1 MSSLA
6 KTSSWQRDRAARLHE
21 AFVRLQASMELENAP
36 LVKSLQTL
44 SARLDGTPLTG
55 GKVLK
60 VSWQNLRTLYYKWEK
75 GGRKATALLSKHGS
89 PAHIVRLPDEL
100 AAEIQKL
107 ATTKTGAR
115 DKNGNGIEAPAIR
128 QKLQSRWW
136 AGEALP
142 GIGTWQDWW
151 RANHPALP
159 LPVNPPEFPW
169 CDRTIYRKM
178 GPKALRRM
186 GNIGH
191 AAALKHMPS
200 MKRDYSKL
208 RKCEL
213 YTLDDVKL
221 DLVALCELTG
231 KPVDVVI
238 YILIEV
244 ASRSIVSFVLKPKN
258 SIRAED
264 VDEMIAHGL
273 QADGFGIG
281 VGYPTHIWFERGT
294 VACSEAAQ
302 RVLEAGSDGGIV
314 IHRTSMDGGVSWI
327 GSAAD
332 KASGHSAGKA
342 VIESFNRNLHRA
354 LLHLPGQRGNNY
366 ANMPANLG
374 AGDPNLKDAS
384 RSERGTLVAEAEKL
398 AQFKRTAMLLGHT
411 ADLKLPLLTI
421 SQLQQEVRKVMQDH
435 NDRRGHDFQGFHQ
448 VTEAEV
454 APGVWQQISDR

>member
-1 MSSLA
+1 MSISN
-6 KTSSWQRDRAARLHE
+6 TSHWQRDRAARLHQ
-21 AFVRLQASMELENAP
+21 AFAELERSIAHEAAP
-36 LVKSLQTL
+36 VVKSLEL
-44 SARLDGTPLTG
+44 LAARLDGTPLAG
-55 GKVLK
+55 GRVLRAK
-60 VSWQNLRTLYYKWEK
+60 PKTLTALYYKWTN
-75 GGRKATALLSKHGS
+75 GGRKATALLSAYQS
-89 PAHIVRLPDEL
+89 PGHVLRMPDEL
-100 AAEIQKL
+100 TAEVQKL

-128 QKLQSRWW
+128 KRLQSRWW

-142 GIGTWQDWW
+142 GLGTWQQWW
-151 RANHPALP
+151 AANHPALP

-169 CDRTIYRKM
+169 GDKTIARRM
-178 GPKALRRM
+178 GPKSLRRM

-221 DLVALCELTG
+221 DLIALCELTG
-231 KPVDVVI
+231 KPVDIVLYV
-238 YILIEV
+238 LMEV

-258 SIRAED
+258 AIRAED

-281 VGYPTHIWFERGT
+281 IGYPTHIWFERGT

-314 IHRTSMDGGVSWI
+314 IHRTSMDGGVSWV
-327 GSAAD
+327 GSAKD
-332 KASGHSAGKA
+332 KSSGHSAGKA
-342 VIESFNRNLHRA
+342 AIESFNRNLHRS

-366 ANMPANLG
+366 AHMPANLG

-384 RSERGTLVAEAEKL
+384 KSERGTLAHEAERL
-398 AQFKRTAMLLGHT
+398 AQFKLTAALLGHS

-421 SQLQQEVRKVMQDH
+421 SQLQQEVRKVMQEH
-435 NDRRGHDFQGFHQ
+435 NNRRGHDFQGFHQ
-448 VTEAEV
+448 DTEAEV
-454 APGVWQQISDR
+454 APGVWQTVSTR

>member
-1 MSSLA
+1 MSISR
-6 KTSSWQRDRAARLHE
+6 TSTWQRDRATRFHQAFAEMERLRSCE
-21 AFVRLQASMELENAP
+21 GVALEDCLKHIA
-36 LVKSLQTL
+36 
-44 SARLDGTPLTG
+44 ARLDGTPLAG
-55 GKVLK
+55 G
-60 VSWQNLRTLYYKWEK
+60 RTLKAAFPTVRTLFYKWIK
-75 GGRKATALLSKHGS
+75 GGRTAAALVSGYTS
-89 PAHIVRLPDEL
+89 PNHVRRMPDEL
-100 AAEIQKL
+100 AAEVQKL

-128 QKLQSRWW
+128 KRLQARWW

-142 GIGTWQDWW
+142 GLGTWQEWF
-151 RANHPALP
+151 RAEYPAMP
-159 LPVNPPEFPW
+159 LPANPPEFPW
-169 CDRTIYRKM
+169 GDKTIARRM

-213 YTLDDVKL
+213 YTLDDVRL
-221 DLVALCELTG
+221 DLIALCELTG
-231 KPVDVVI
+231 KPIDVVL
-238 YILIEV
+238 YVLMEV

-258 SIRAED
+258 AIRAED
-264 VDEMIAHGL
+264 VDEMLAHGP

-281 VGYPTHIWFERGT
+281 IGYPTHIWFERGT

-302 RVLEAGSDGGIV
+302 RVLEAGSEGGIV
-314 IHRTSMDGGVSWI
+314 IHRTSMDGGISWI

-342 VIESFNRNLHRA
+342 AIESFNRNLHRA
-354 LLHLPGQRGNNY
+354 LLHLPGQRGNNFS
-366 ANMPANLG
+366 NMPANLG

-384 RSERGTLVAEAEKL
+384 KSERGTLAHEAERL
-398 AQFKRTAMLLGHT
+398 GQFKITAALLGHS

-435 NDRRGHDFQGFHQ
+435 NDRRGHDFQGFHYD
-448 VTEAEV
+448 TEAEV
-454 APGVWQQISDR
+454 APGVWQTVSNR

>member
-1 MSSLA
+1 MSISR
-6 KTSSWQRDRAARLHE
+6 TSTWQRDRATRLHS
-21 AFVRLQASMELENAP
+21 AFAELER
-36 LVKSLQTL
+36 SLACEGGLLESSLKLL
-44 SARLDGTPLTG
+44 SARLNGIELAG
-55 GKVLK
+55 GRKLK
-60 VSWQNLRTLYYKWEK
+60 AAFPTLRTLYYRWAN
-75 GGRKATALLSKHGS
+75 GGRKATALLSDYKS
-89 PAHIVRLPDEL
+89 PNHILRMPDEL
-100 AAEIQKL
+100 AAEVQKL

-128 QKLQSRWW
+128 KRLQERWW

-142 GIGTWQDWW
+142 GLGTWQQWW
-151 RANHPALP
+151 TNVHPALP

-169 CDRTIYRKM
+169 GDKTIARRM

-221 DLVALCELTG
+221 DLIALCELTG
-231 KPVDVVI
+231 KPIDVVL
-238 YILIEV
+238 YVLMEV

-258 SIRAED
+258 AIRAED
-264 VDEMIAHGL
+264 VDEMLAHGL

-281 VGYPTHIWFERGT
+281 IGYPTHIWFERGT

-302 RVLEAGSDGGIV
+302 RVLEAGSEGGII

-342 VIESFNRNLHRA
+342 AIESFNRNLHRS

-366 ANMPANLG
+366 GNMPANLG

-384 RSERGTLVAEAEKL
+384 KSERGTLTHEAEL
-398 AQFKRTAMLLGHT
+398 LGQFKITAALLGHS

-421 SQLQQEVRKVMQDH
+421 SQLQQEVRKVMQAH
-435 NDRRGHDFQGFHQ
+435 NDRRGHDFQGFHYD
-448 VTEAEV
+448 TEAEV
-454 APGVWQQISDR
+454 APGVWQTVSTR